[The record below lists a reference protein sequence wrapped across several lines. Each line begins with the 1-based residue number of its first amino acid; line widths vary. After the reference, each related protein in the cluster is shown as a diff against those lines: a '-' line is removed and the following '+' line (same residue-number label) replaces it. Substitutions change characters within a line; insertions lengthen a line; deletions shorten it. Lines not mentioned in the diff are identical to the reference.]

1 VRKLAFDMLDKD
13 FIKKTLKKKRPSPNT
28 KWFGEP
34 NLGSFYDKKE
44 INAVIRVLEKSR
56 HWSIGFGPN
65 PIEVKKFE
73 SDFAKYCGTKHAIA
87 VSNNGDG
94 FDMVLNSL
102 NLKPKDE
109 IIAPALNFKAWHMV
123 LLRYKCK
130 CVFVDIDPKTL
141 NIDLIDLEKK
151 ITKKTK
157 VILPVHLTGLSC
169 DMDSI
174 DELAKNYSNKNKNKI
189 YVIYDS
195 ARAAGGN
202 YKNKKIGTGGY
213 CEIFSFHTAKPMTTM
228 GEGGIITTNSDYLA
242 KKLIQMR
249 SYGGEESWGMNYR
262 MSKLQAAFGIEQIK
276 KLDRSNSL
284 RRKNSIRRDLNL
296 KGCDKFILPTDTKYS
311 KNIYYMY
318 PLMLSPNYNEY
329 QRDELV
335 RILEKKYGIVCSV
348 PKFINKRWRYIKKKF
363 GVPRLKYTKFATDR
377 LLCPIMHS
385 NISEEQE
392 NYISSALLKSVSKI
406 K

>member
-1 VRKLAFDMLDKD
+1 MLEKK
-13 FIKKTLKKKRPSPNT
+13 FIKDILKKKRPKPKS

-44 INAVIRVLEKSR
+44 IDAVVKALEKSK

-65 PIEVKKFE
+65 PLEVKKFE
-73 SDFAKYCGTKHAIA
+73 GNFARYCGTKYAIA

-94 FDMVLNSL
+94 FDMVLNTL
-102 NLKPKDE
+102 NLKPNDE
-109 IIAPALNFKAWHMV
+109 VIAPALNFKAWHMV
-123 LLRYKCK
+123 LLRYRCK
-130 CVFVDIDPKTL
+130 CIFVDIDPKTL
-141 NIDLIDLEKK
+141 NIDLSDLEKK

-174 DELAKNYSNKNKNKI
+174 DELAKNYSRKNKNKI

-202 YKNKKIGTGGY
+202 YKNRKIGTGGY

-228 GEGGIITTNSDYLA
+228 GEGGMITTDSDYLA
-242 KKLIQMR
+242 KELNQMR

-262 MSKLQAAFGIEQIK
+262 MSKLQAVFGIEQIK
-276 KLDRSNSL
+276 KLNRSNNL
-284 RRKNSIRRDLNL
+284 RRKNSKRRDSNL
-296 KGCDKFILPTDTKYS
+296 KGCEKFILPKDTNYS

-318 PLMLSPNYNEY
+318 PLMLSSDYNES
-329 QRDELV
+329 QRDKLAN
-335 RILEKKYGIVCSV
+335 ILEKKYRIVCSV
-348 PKFINKRWRYIKKKF
+348 PKFINKRWKYIQNKF
-363 GVPRLKYTKFATDR
+363 GVPNLKHTKFVTDR

-385 NISEEQE
+385 QINEEQE
-392 NYISSALLKSVSKI
+392 NYISSALIDSVNKI